1 MLVLGLH
8 FVLFEGFSF
17 VPFLALRFGGERLDI
32 VWVAFDI
39 WELFAC
45 EYTLTSLLVVQ

>member
-17 VPFLALRFGGERLDI
+17 VPFLALDI